1 MIVLGAKVRQS
12 GENGNFFWF
21 NDFSLLCG
29 QVHLLIQ
36 PMIAYIDGKLTY
48 KSPAFV
54 YMDVNGLGYEVQISL
69 NTYSKIQ
76 NLEKCKLLTY
86 LHIKEDAHTLY
97 GFFEE
102 NEKSIFLQLISVSG
116 IGAST
121 ARMILS
127 SMKADEVRMAIIS
140 ENEKQL
146 ESVKGIGAKTAKR
159 IILELKDKMGKM
171 ETLQTLVSREGNT
184 LQADALNALLALGI
198 ARNAAESAIRKV
210 MQTFPDNGS
219 LEMLIKEALKNM

>member
-1 MIVLGAKVRQS
+1 
-12 GENGNFFWF
+12 
-21 NDFSLLCG
+21 
-29 QVHLLIQ
+29 
-36 PMIAYIDGKLTY
+36 MIAYIDGKLTY
-48 KSPAFV
+48 KSPAVV

-69 NTYSKIQ
+69 NTYSKIRDV
-76 NLEKCKLLTY
+76 EKCRLLTY

-102 NEKSIFLQLISVSG
+102 SERNIFLQLISVSG

-127 SMKADEVRMAIIS
+127 SLKPDEVRIAILT

-146 ESVKGIGAKTAKR
+146 EGIKGIGAKTAKR

-171 ETLQTLVSREGNT
+171 EAMQTLVAQQGNT
-184 LQADALNALLALGI
+184 LQSDALNALLALGI
-198 ARNAAESAIRKV
+198 ARTAAESAIRKV
-210 MQTFPDNGS
+210 MSAFPDNGS